1 MVAAGSELS
10 YTALGLLVSEL
21 IRCPHVLIMTIDA
34 QLVIA
39 ILTWN
44 QISTTPYNNGQLLKT
59 LVLEQGNRKK

>member
-39 ILTWN
+39 ILT
-44 QISTTPYNNGQLLKT
+44 
-59 LVLEQGNRKK
+59 